1 MSGEGVGGNTQ
12 MQLPWFNF
20 RACWDVRVS
29 SSWQELQVVFY
40 VRHREIMDETPITV
54 CLNENVE
61 PYPYPVWE
69 VFPVN
74 GDIVRYPGVQHERV
88 LVCVDREFKRLLKAR
103 GKDFRSMGPK
113 W

>member
-12 MQLPWFNF
+12 MLWFNF

-29 SSWQELQVVFY
+29 VSGPGMPVAFF
-40 VRHREIMDETPITV
+40 VRHRELTDEKPLFV
-54 CLNENVE
+54 CLNERVE

-69 VFPVN
+69 VYPVN
-74 GDIVRYPGVQHERV
+74 GDIVRYPGVQNERV

-103 GKDFRSMGPK
+103 GKDFRSLGPK